1 MKVWATVIGVGLI
14 VGLAGS
20 GIDAGQRGAGPGQT
34 GAAEGTPPVS
44 IGIIVGRVVDAASG
58 QPVPDAQVTV
68 AMRAA
73 QAPAAGARPGG
84 PGGGSLR
91 LFTGA
96 DGRFVVRDVP
106 AGNVQIS
113 VQAPGYLNGNYGQ
126 TTPGTAAGRPVVIS
140 AENRV
145 VEAVVRLW
153 KHAIVTGIVTDEANE
168 PAINITVQ
176 ALRRTFA
183 NGRPRYGFGG
193 SGRTDDRGV
202 YRIAAL
208 APGDYVVAV
217 PQTQMTMPA
226 AVLDAAMSSLMGGEL
241 LSASVMGAAAA
252 GMGSGG
258 GVGLRVGDSLISS
271 SSGASPVISGDG
283 RMAAYV
289 TQFYPSAGT
298 ISDATV
304 VVLGSGETRNG
315 IDIRMPLLP
324 TVKISGTVTGP
335 DGPLPN
341 LQVRLLPAADALTAD
356 TVSEVARGTTATDG
370 SFAMLGVPVGSYV
383 AKVLKT
389 PRPPMPAAIAN
400 NPQLQ
405 AMLGG
410 RFGGPAT
417 PSDALTLFADVPVSA
432 ERAVEG
438 LVITL
443 STGATVSGRVDFV
456 GSAVVPPTTGL
467 TVALQSAVG
476 TQLSLQPARV
486 GDDGS
491 FVTAGYPEGQY
502 FLNPAGG
509 LPGWFIKSAMVN
521 GVDALDQPFELRAE
535 HIGNV
540 VITAIDRQT
549 GVSGTVT
556 GGSGAGVEGT
566 VIIFPAAYRE
576 WIARGMPQRVLRNV
590 RAQPSGAFS
599 IMGVPAR
606 DYLMVAVTDADI
618 PDLQNPMVYDALAR
632 AATSVTLIEGNTR
645 TMSLKLAQV
654 VR

>member
-1 MKVWATVIGVGLI
+1 MKIWTAAVGMGLI
-14 VGLAGS
+14 VGLAGG
-20 GIDAGQRGAGPGQT
+20 GIHARQTGGGAGQPGAP
-34 GAAEGTPPVS
+34 AGTPPAP
-44 IGIIVGRVVDAASG
+44 IGIIVGRVVDAAGG

-68 AMRAA
+68 MMRAA
-73 QAPAAGARPGG
+73 QPRAGG

-96 DGRFVVRDVP
+96 DGRFVVRDLP
-106 AGNVQIS
+106 AGNVMIS

-126 TTPGTAAGRPVVIS
+126 TAPGLAAARPVVIS
-140 AENRV
+140 AETRV

-153 KHAIVTGIVTDEANE
+153 KHAVVTGTVTDEANE

-176 ALRRTFA
+176 ALRRSFA

-193 SGRTDDRGV
+193 TGRTDDRGV

-208 APGDYVVAV
+208 APGDYVVVV

-226 AVLDAAMSSLMGGEL
+226 AVLDAAMNSLLGGEL
-241 LSASVMGAAAA
+241 MSASVVGAAAA

-289 TQFYPSAGT
+289 TQFYPSAATSG
-298 ISDATV
+298 DAGV
-304 VVLGSGETRNG
+304 VVLGSGEIRNG

-324 TVKISGTVTGP
+324 TVKISGTVNGP
-335 DGPLPN
+335 DGPLPG
-341 LQVRLLPAADALTAD
+341 LQIRLLPAGAALTAD
-356 TVSEVARGTTATDG
+356 SVSEVARGTTAVDG
-370 SFAMLGVPVGSYV
+370 SFVMLGVPVGSYV

-389 PRPPMPAAIAN
+389 PPPPMPASIAN

-405 AMLGG
+405 AMLAG
-410 RFGGPAT
+410 RFGGPGT

-432 ERAVEG
+432 ERDVEG

-443 STGATVSGRVDFV
+443 STGATVSGRVDFI
-456 GSAVVPPTTGL
+456 GSAAVPPTTGL
-467 TVALQSAVG
+467 TVALQSAMGQPLPV
-476 TQLSLQPARV
+476 QPARV
-486 GDDGS
+486 GDDGT
-491 FVTAGYPEGQY
+491 FVTAGYPTGQY
-502 FLNPAGG
+502 FLNLAGR

-521 GVDALDQPFELRAE
+521 GVDALDQPFELNAE
-535 HIGNV
+535 NIGNV
-540 VITAIDRQT
+540 VITVTDRQT
-549 GVSGTVT
+549 AVSGTVT
-556 GGSGAGVEGT
+556 GGGGAGVEGT

-599 IMGVPAR
+599 LMGLPPR

-618 PDLQNPMVYDALAR
+618 PDLQNPTVYDALAR
-632 AATSVTLIEGNTR
+632 AATSVTLIEGDTR
-645 TMSLKLAQV
+645 SVSLKLAQV

>member
-1 MKVWATVIGVGLI
+1 MHIWMTAVGVGLF
-14 VGLAGS
+14 VGLAGG
-20 GIDAGQRGAGPGQT
+20 GIHAGQRGAGPGQM
-34 GAAEGTPPVS
+34 GAPAGTPAAP
-44 IGIIVGRVVDAASG
+44 IGIIVGRVVDAAGG
-58 QPVPDAQVTV
+58 QPVSDAQVTV
-68 AMRAA
+68 MMRAA
-73 QAPAAGARPGG
+73 QAPPAGRAGA
-84 PGGGSLR
+84 PGGGRLR

-96 DGRFVVRDVP
+96 DGRFVVRDLP

-126 TTPGTAAGRPVVIS
+126 TAPGIAAGRPVVIS

-153 KHAIVTGIVTDEANE
+153 KHAVVTGIVTDEANE

-176 ALRRTFA
+176 ALRRSFA
-183 NGRPRYGFGG
+183 SGRPRYGLGG
-193 SGRTDDRGV
+193 TGRTDDRGV

-226 AVLDAAMSSLMGGEL
+226 AVLDAAMNSLMGGEL

-271 SSGASPVISGDG
+271 SSGALPVVSGDG

-298 ISDATV
+298 IGDATV
-304 VVLGSGETRNG
+304 VALGSGEIRNG

-324 TVKISGTVTGP
+324 TVKISGTVNGP

-341 LQVRLLPAADALTAD
+341 LQVRLLPAGAALTAD
-356 TVSEVARGTTATDG
+356 AVSEVARGTTAADG
-370 SFAMLGVPVGSYV
+370 SFVLLGVPVGSYV

-389 PRPPMPAAIAN
+389 PPPPMPAAIAN

-405 AMLGG
+405 AMMGG

-417 PSDALTLFADVPVSA
+417 PSDALTLFANVPVSA

-456 GSAVVPPTTGL
+456 GSAAVPPTTGL
-467 TVALQSAVG
+467 TVALQSIVG
-476 TQLSLQPARV
+476 TPLALRPARV

-491 FVTAGYPEGQY
+491 FVTAGYPAGQY
-502 FLNPAGG
+502 FLNPVGR

-521 GVDALDQPFELRAE
+521 GVDALDQPFELSAE
-535 HIGNV
+535 NIGNV
-540 VITAIDRQT
+540 VITAVDRQT

-556 GGSGAGVEGT
+556 GGTGAGVEGT
-566 VIIFPAAYRE
+566 VIVFPAAYRE
-576 WIARGMPQRVLRNV
+576 WITRGMPQRVLRNV
-590 RAQPSGAFS
+590 RAQASGAFS
-599 IMGVPAR
+599 MMGLPAR
-606 DYLMVAVTDADI
+606 DYLIVALTDADI
-618 PDLQNPMVYDALAR
+618 PDLQNPAVYDALAR
-632 AATSVTLIEGNTR
+632 AATSVTLIEGDTR
-645 TMSLKLAQV
+645 SVSLKLAQV

>member
-1 MKVWATVIGVGLI
+1 MKIWAAVVGAGMI

-20 GIDAGQRGAGPGQT
+20 GIQAGQRGTGPGQAGPG
-34 GAAEGTPPVS
+34 GTPPAP
-44 IGIIVGRVVDAASG
+44 IGIIVGRLVDAASG

-68 AMRAA
+68 MMRAA
-73 QAPAAGARPGG
+73 QAPAAGVQAGG

-91 LFTGA
+91 FFPGA
-96 DGRFVVRDVP
+96 DGRFVVRDLP
-106 AGNVQIS
+106 AGNVMIS

-126 TTPGTAAGRPVVIS
+126 TTPGTAGARPVVIS

-153 KHAIVTGIVTDEANE
+153 KHAIVTGVVTDDGNE

-183 NGRPRYGFGG
+183 NGRPRYGFAGT
-193 SGRTDDRGV
+193 GRTDDRGV

-226 AVLDAAMSSLMGGEL
+226 AVLDAAMNSLMGGEL

-271 SSGASPVISGDG
+271 SSGASPVIGGDG
-283 RMAAYV
+283 RMAAYA
-289 TQFYPSAGT
+289 TQFYPSARAL
-298 ISDATV
+298 SDATV
-304 VVLGSGETRNG
+304 VVVGSGETRSG
-315 IDIRMPLLP
+315 IDIRMPLVP
-324 TVKISGTVTGP
+324 TVKISGTVNGP

-341 LQVRLLPAADALTAD
+341 LQVRLLPSGDALTAD
-356 TVSEVARGTTATDG
+356 NVSEVARGTTAADG
-370 SFAMLGVPVGSYV
+370 SFVMLGVPVGAYV

-389 PRPPMPAAIAN
+389 PPPPIPAAIAN
-400 NPQLQ
+400 NPQLK
-405 AMLGG
+405 AMLAG
-410 RFGGPAT
+410 RLGGPAT

-432 ERAVEG
+432 ERDVEG

-456 GSAVVPPTTGL
+456 GSAAAPPTTGL

-476 TQLSLQPARV
+476 NQLSVQPARV
-486 GDDGS
+486 GDDGT
-491 FVTAGYPEGQY
+491 FVTAGYPTGQY
-502 FLNPAGG
+502 FLNPVGR

-521 GVDALDQPFELRAE
+521 GVDALDQPFELSAE
-535 HIGNV
+535 NIGNV
-540 VITAIDRQT
+540 VITATDRQT

-556 GGSGAGVEGT
+556 GRSGAGVEGT

-590 RAQPSGAFS
+590 RAQPTGAFS
-599 IMGVPAR
+599 IMGLPAR
-606 DYLMVAVTDADI
+606 DYLMVAVTDPNI
-618 PDLQNPMVYDALAR
+618 TDLQNPMVYDSLAR
-632 AATSVTLIEGNTR
+632 AATSVTLIEGDTKSV
-645 TMSLKLAQV
+645 SLKLAQV